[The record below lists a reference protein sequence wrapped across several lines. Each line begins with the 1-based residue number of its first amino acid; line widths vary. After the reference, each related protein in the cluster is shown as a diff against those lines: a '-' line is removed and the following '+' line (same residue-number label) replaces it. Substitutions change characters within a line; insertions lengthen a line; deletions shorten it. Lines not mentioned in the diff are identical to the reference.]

1 MCGLAGSTYDLPHER
16 EQFSPLSG
24 VRIRS
29 LGRSS
34 IVGAHELRELGNCKV
49 QTVQRVQAQSQLPRD
64 APLEQRPSTNR
75 GRDRGFTGT
84 NGPARGEW
92 NLCHQSSRVR
102 DADRRKGR
110 QFA

>member
-1 MCGLAGSTYDLPHER
+1 MLHHRRC
-16 EQFSPLSG
+16 
-24 VRIRS
+24 S
-29 LGRSS
+29 LGGEYNFQVMLVRPLTSTLEQA
-34 IVGAHELRELGNCKV
+34 IQC
-49 QTVQRVQAQSQLPRD
+49 VQAQSQLPRN

-92 NLCHQSSRVR
+92 NLRHQPSRVR